1 MTDNP
6 EFEIFLATAPGLER
20 LLLAEVVEAGFK
32 QPKRVGGGVTIVGD
46 WETVWRAN
54 LTVRGAS
61 KVLARVGEFRAF
73 HLAQLDKRA
82 RKFPWG
88 DFLTP
93 GHSIRVEVVTNRK
106 SKIYHAGA
114 AVQRI
119 ERAVNEEYGSRIAE
133 SMADADIVIKVRID
147 DNNVH
152 LSVDT
157 SGEGLHKRGYKQA
170 TGKAP
175 LRETMAALALRGCG
189 YTGDEPVLD
198 PMCGSGTFLIE
209 AAEIAR
215 GMTAGRARSFTFE
228 KLASYDAAAVDKIR
242 NEGTSRTPKDGVH
255 FYGSD
260 RNVNVVGFAGDN
272 AERAGVAD
280 LCTFSPLPLSKVERP
295 KGPNGLVIVNPPY
308 GARIGKKKDLFAL
321 YSAFG
326 IVMRERFSGWRVG
339 MITADKHLAEATKL
353 PWLPTT
359 APIAH
364 GGLKVTLF
372 RTEPL

>member
-1 MTDNP
+1 M
-6 EFEIFLATAPGLER
+6 
-20 LLLAEVVEAGFK
+20 
-32 QPKRVGGGVTIVGD
+32 
-46 WETVWRAN
+46 
-54 LTVRGAS
+54 
-61 KVLARVGEFRAF
+61 
-73 HLAQLDKRA
+73 
-82 RKFPWG
+82 
-88 DFLTP
+88 
-93 GHSIRVEVVTNRK
+93 
-106 SKIYHAGA
+106 
-114 AVQRI
+114 
-119 ERAVNEEYGSRIAE
+119 
-133 SMADADIVIKVRID
+133 
-147 DNNVH
+147 
-152 LSVDT
+152 
-157 SGEGLHKRGYKQA
+157 
-170 TGKAP
+170 
-175 LRETMAALALRGCG
+175 
-189 YTGDEPVLD
+189 
-198 PMCGSGTFLIE
+198 IE

-242 NEGTSRTPKDGVH
+242 NEGTLRTPKDGVH

-280 LCTFSPLPLSKVERP
+280 LCTFSPLALSKVERP
-295 KGPNGLVIVNPPY
+295 SGPSGLVIVNPPY

-372 RTEPL
+372 RTEAL